1 MNGLEPSGV
10 RIIGRAVG
18 GYAHRRA
25 HTGAAHHAMAT
36 LRFLLKRFVA
46 QRSLGLA
53 VVVTLAFSVGVLV
66 AGPIYADAARS
77 AILSS
82 AIQGAAVTVANARI
96 QAYGGEEFPWADAD
110 ATITAAARPL
120 PVGSLVRQGLT
131 TVRLNGEDGP
141 SVPLLF
147 RDGAEG
153 HLTFR
158 GEPPGPGE
166 IALAGNSPQTEGVQ
180 IGDRV
185 TLVGPGDDV
194 AELTVSGTFLPPDEN
209 DPFWFG
215 SRTPFPPPD
224 SSQIQPELVSR
235 DTALSLGG
243 TLGLTTEF
251 SWDLYLDLTDV
262 PFAEVRTIP
271 DRLRQIEDSL
281 HGEPGLAGA
290 RVLTGLD
297 TLFRLVDQRVAN
309 LRIPI
314 LLVVFQIGAV
324 TLAVLAGVGALTLT
338 RQAFELSV
346 LHSRGFSRRTLLF
359 AQGIQAVLAAVVA
372 FPIGLLI
379 GLGLASLAGRS
390 NGPTLPGVLF
400 PVHLNASAQV
410 LGAVTA
416 AIGAL
421 ILLLLS
427 LPYISRTVLEE
438 RRAASREER
447 PLLSRVPVEVI
458 VLPVGIFAFIQLRSG
473 TKPKA
478 GSGTI
483 DPLVLLAPTLLLFA
497 ASFLVLRLL
506 LFAFHRMDRRI
517 GRSRRV
523 PIYLAGRKLSR
534 APGAG
539 FAAAL
544 LLLLAMGLLVV
555 STSYR
560 AIVLRNHQD
569 AAHAIVGADWNV
581 QVSPPDD
588 VLPTID
594 DMPPNTTPVI
604 RTEPDIGEGTYSLP
618 PTAIAI
624 DPATYPAGGWWRS
637 DFSETPIDQIL
648 EALQSSPSG
657 YELPAGAST
666 LSITLE
672 MPKVAEGV
680 GVTATVIDD
689 DGVTHTPETQLAAAG
704 KGTYRIPL
712 APGTRLLSIS
722 FQADTLLDLPF
733 RFPIGI
739 ADADI
744 DGTPLPLDGWVP
756 LTWRGSGGRF
766 VSTADGL
773 RFDVQIGAGRVF
785 SGLIPKPAPM
795 PALLSRTVASQVDD
809 TFTVTLGGQQIEL
822 RQVAEATQF
831 PSAIP
836 NSPFIVVPARALLE
850 RELAVPEP
858 GITLDEVWATGSANP
873 EPALRE
879 RGFIVGGELRAAPIE
894 ANLAQLPQSLAV
906 GMNFTAAAGGV
917 GLVIIGVS
925 ASLYFAQ
932 RRRDYE
938 FAALRAM
945 GAERSQIRR
954 TLVLE
959 QGLLLGFAILAGLGL
974 GYLLLRLVM
983 PYVGTSLG
991 VSYPPPLL
999 VMDWTSLGVA
1009 LGTVAV
1015 TTSLGLGLALR
1026 TLMRSSVT
1034 GVLRGEAE

>member
-1 MNGLEPSGV
+1 
-10 RIIGRAVG
+10 
-18 GYAHRRA
+18 
-25 HTGAAHHAMAT
+25 MAT
-36 LRFLLKRFVA
+36 LRFLIKRFVA
-46 QRSLGLA
+46 QRLLGLA

-66 AGPIYADAARS
+66 AGPIYADAARA

-82 AIQGAAVTVANARI
+82 AIRGAAVTVANARI
-96 QAYGGEEFPWADAD
+96 QAYGGRDFPYAEADAS
-110 ATITAAARPL
+110 ITAATRTL
-120 PVGSLVRQGLT
+120 PVAREVRQGLT

-141 SVPLLF
+141 SVPVIF
-147 RDGAEG
+147 RDGAED
-153 HLTFR
+153 HLTFK

-166 IALAGNSPQTEGVQ
+166 IALAGNSLQTAGLHV
-180 IGDRV
+180 GDRIA
-185 TLVGPGDDV
+185 LLGPGGDET
-194 AELTVSGTFLPPDEN
+194 ELTVSGTFLPPDAS

-215 SRTPFPPPD
+215 SRSPFPPPD
-224 SSQIQPELVSR
+224 STQVQPELVSR
-235 DTALSLGG
+235 DTALSLAP

-251 SWDLYLDLTDV
+251 SWDLYLDLANV

-271 DRLRQIEDSL
+271 DELHQIEDSL
-281 HGEPGLAGA
+281 HTEPGLAGA

-297 TLFRLVDQRVAN
+297 TLLRLVDQRVAN

-338 RQAFELSV
+338 RQGFELSV
-346 LHSRGFSRRTLLF
+346 LHSRGFSRRTLLL
-359 AQGIQAVLAAVVA
+359 AQAIQAVLAAVVA

-379 GLGLASLAGRS
+379 GLGLASLAGHS

-400 PVHLNASAQV
+400 PVQLNQPAEV
-410 LGAVTA
+410 LGAVAA

-438 RRAASREER
+438 RRSVSREDR
-447 PLLSRVPVEVI
+447 PLLSRVPVELI
-458 VLPVGIFAFIQLRSG
+458 VLPVGIFAFIQLRGG

-483 DPLVLLAPTLLLFA
+483 DPLVLLAPTLLLFG

-506 LFAFHRMDRRI
+506 LFTFHRMDRRI

-523 PIYLAGRKLSR
+523 PVYLAGRKLSR

-560 AIVLRNHQD
+560 AIVLRNHED
-569 AAHAIVGADWNV
+569 AAHTIVGADWNV
-581 QVSPPDD
+581 QISPPEN
-588 VLPTID
+588 VLPAMD

-604 RTEPDIGEGTYSLP
+604 RTEPDIGVGTYALP
-618 PTAIAI
+618 PTALAI
-624 DPATYPAGGWWRS
+624 DPATYPEGGWWRS
-637 DFSETPIDQIL
+637 DFSETPLDQIL
-648 EALQSSPSG
+648 GALQTPRSG
-657 YELPAGAST
+657 YELPAGATT
-666 LSITLE
+666 LTISLDV
-672 MPKVAEGV
+672 PKAAAGV

-689 DGVTHTPETQLAAAG
+689 GGVAHTPDTQLVPAG
-704 KGTYRIPL
+704 RGTYRIAL

-733 RFPIGI
+733 RFPIAI
-739 ADADI
+739 TRADI
-744 DGTPLPLDGWVP
+744 DGTPLSLDSWVP

-766 VSTADGL
+766 VSTTHGL

-785 SGLIPKPAPM
+785 AGLIPDPAPM
-795 PALLSRTVASQVDD
+795 PALLSTSVASQVDD
-809 TFTVTLGGQQIEL
+809 TFTVTLGGQEIEL
-822 RQVAEATQF
+822 HQVAEATQF

-850 RELAVPEP
+850 REVAVPEP
-858 GITLDEVWATGSANP
+858 GITLDEVWAMGSANP
-873 EPALRE
+873 LPSLRE
-879 RGFIVGGELRAAPIE
+879 RGFVPGRLVQRAEPIE
-894 ANLAQLPQSLAV
+894 ATLAQLPQSLAV
-906 GMNFTAAAGGV
+906 GMNYTAAAGGV

-945 GAERSQIRR
+945 GAERSQIGR

-974 GYLLLRLVM
+974 GYLLLRSVM

-1009 LGTVAV
+1009 LVTVAV

>member
-1 MNGLEPSGV
+1 M
-10 RIIGRAVG
+10 
-18 GYAHRRA
+18 
-25 HTGAAHHAMAT
+25 AM
-36 LRFLLKRFVA
+36 LRFLIKRFVA
-46 QRSLGLA
+46 QRLLGLA

-82 AIQGAAVTVANARI
+82 AIKGAAVTVANARI
-96 QAYGGEEFPWADAD
+96 RAYGNGDFPYAEADA
-110 ATITAAARPL
+110 AITAGTRSL
-120 PVGSLVRQGLT
+120 PVGKEVRQGLT

-147 RDGAEG
+147 RDGAED
-153 HLTFR
+153 HLTFK
-158 GEPPGPGE
+158 GAPPGPGE
-166 IALAGNSPQTEGVQ
+166 IALAGNSPQTAGLH

-185 TLVGPGDDV
+185 ALVGPGGE
-194 AELTVSGTFLPPDEN
+194 AATLTVSGTFLPPDTS

-215 SRTPFPPPD
+215 SRSPFPPPD
-224 SSQIQPELVSR
+224 SARVQPELVSR
-235 DTALSLGG
+235 EVGLSLGS
-243 TLGLTTEF
+243 TLHLTTEY
-251 SWDLYLDLTDV
+251 SWDLYLALENV
-262 PFAEVRTIP
+262 PFAEIRTIP
-271 DRLRQIEDSL
+271 DQLHRIEDAL
-281 HGEPGLAGA
+281 HAEPGLAGA

-346 LHSRGFSRRTLLF
+346 LHSRGFSRRSLLL
-359 AQGIQAVLAAVVA
+359 AQAIQAVLAALVA

-379 GLGLASLAGRS
+379 GMGLASLAGHS

-400 PVHLNASAQV
+400 PVQLNGSAEL
-410 LGAVTA
+410 LGAVA
-416 AIGAL
+416 AAVGAL

-427 LPYISRTVLEE
+427 LPYVSRTVLEE
-438 RRAASREER
+438 RRAVSREDR
-447 PLLSRVPVEVI
+447 PLLSRVPVELM
-458 VLPVGIFAFIQLRSG
+458 VLPVGIFAFVQLRGG
-473 TKPKA
+473 TKPEP
-478 GSGTI
+478 GSGAI

-497 ASFLVLRLL
+497 ASFLALRLL
-506 LFAFHRMDRRI
+506 LFVFRRMDRRI
-517 GRSRRV
+517 GRSGRV

-569 AAHAIVGADWNV
+569 AAHTIVGADWNV
-581 QVSPPDD
+581 QVSPPED
-588 VLPTID
+588 VVPAID
-594 DMPPNTTPVI
+594 DMPANTTPVI
-604 RTEPDIGEGTYSLP
+604 RTEPDLGDGSYPLP
-618 PTAIAI
+618 PTALAI
-624 DPATYPAGGWWRS
+624 DPDTYMTGGWWRP
-637 DFSETPIDQIL
+637 DFSRTPIDRIL
-648 EALQSSPSG
+648 ESLRTPSFG
-657 YELPAGAST
+657 YELPAGADT
-666 LSITLE
+666 LTISLGV
-672 MPKVAEGV
+672 PKVAAGA

-689 DGVTHTPETQLAAAG
+689 DGVTHTPDTQPITAG
-704 KGTYRIPL
+704 SGTYRIPL
-712 APGTRLLSIS
+712 ASGTRLLSIS
-722 FQADTLLDLPF
+722 LQADTTLDLPF
-733 RFPIGI
+733 RFPLKI
-739 ADADI
+739 ANADI
-744 DGTPLPLDGWVP
+744 DGAPLPLDEWVP
-756 LTWRGSGGRF
+756 LTWRGSGGHF
-766 VSTADGL
+766 VSTADGF

-785 SGLIPKPAPM
+785 AGLIPRPAAM
-795 PALLSRTVASQVDD
+795 PALVSTTVAAQVED
-809 TFTVTLGGQQIEL
+809 TFTVTLGGQKIEL
-822 RQVAEATQF
+822 HQVAVATQF

-836 NSPFIVVPARALLE
+836 NSPFIVVPTRALLE

-858 GITLDEVWATGSANP
+858 GITLDEVWAMGSASP
-873 EPALRE
+873 IEALRE
-879 RGFIVGGELRAAPIE
+879 RGFVPGREVQRAEPIE
-894 ANLAQLPQSLAV
+894 ATLAQLPQSLAV

-932 RRRDYE
+932 RRRDFE

-945 GAERSQIRR
+945 GAERSQIWR
-954 TLVLE
+954 TLMLE
-959 QGLLLGFAILAGLGL
+959 QGLLLGFAIVAGLGL

-999 VMDWTSLGVA
+999 VMDWTTLGVA
-1009 LGTVAV
+1009 LATVLV
-1015 TTSLGLGLALR
+1015 TTLLGLGLALR
-1026 TLMRSSVT
+1026 TLLRSSVT

>member
-1 MNGLEPSGV
+1 
-10 RIIGRAVG
+10 
-18 GYAHRRA
+18 
-25 HTGAAHHAMAT
+25 MAT
-36 LRFLLKRFVA
+36 LRFLLKRFAA
-46 QRSLGLA
+46 QRLLGLA

-82 AIQGAAVTVANARI
+82 SIQGAAVTVANVRI
-96 QAYGGEEFPWADAD
+96 QAYGNGEYPYEDAD
-110 ATITAAARPL
+110 AAISAESARL
-120 PVGSLVRQGLT
+120 PVGTTVRQGLS
-131 TVRLNGEDGP
+131 TVRLGGPDGP

-147 RDGAEG
+147 RDGAEE
-153 HLTFR
+153 HLTFK
-158 GEPPGPGE
+158 GDPPGPGE
-166 IALAGNSPQTEGVQ
+166 IALAGNSPQTAGLR

-185 TLVGPGDDV
+185 TLVGPGGEEV
-194 AELTVSGTFLPPDEN
+194 ELTVSGTFLPPDPS

-215 SRTPFPPPD
+215 SRSPFPPPD
-224 SSQIQPELVSR
+224 STQVQPELISR
-235 DTALSLGG
+235 ETALSVAD

-251 SWDLYLDLTDV
+251 SWDLYLDLANV
-262 PFAEVRTIP
+262 PFEEVRRIP
-271 DRLRQIEDSL
+271 QQLRDIEDDL
-281 HGEPGLAGA
+281 HDEPGLTGA
-290 RVLTGLD
+290 RVLSGLD
-297 TLFRLVDQRVAN
+297 TLLRLVDQRVAN

-346 LHSRGFSRRTLLF
+346 LHSRGFSRRTLLL
-359 AQGIQAVLAAVVA
+359 AQGIQAVLAALVA
-372 FPIGLLI
+372 YPLGLLI
-379 GLGLASLAGRS
+379 GLGLASLAGRT

-400 PVHLNASAQV
+400 PVELNASAQA
-410 LGAVTA
+410 LGAVA
-416 AIGAL
+416 AASGAL

-438 RRAASREER
+438 RRAVSREER
-447 PLLSRVPVEVI
+447 PLLSRVPVELI
-458 VLPVGIFAFIQLRSG
+458 VLPVGIFAFIQLRGG
-473 TKPKA
+473 TKPVA

-497 ASFLVLRLL
+497 ASFLALRLL
-506 LFAFHRMDRRI
+506 LFVFHRMDRRI
-517 GRSRRV
+517 GRTRRI

-560 AIVLRNHQD
+560 AIVLQNHED
-569 AAHAIVGADWNV
+569 AAHTLVGADWNV

-588 VLPTID
+588 VLAAMG

-604 RTEPDIGEGTYSLP
+604 RTEPDLGSGSYALP

-624 DPATYPAGGWWRS
+624 DPETYLEGGWWRS
-637 DFSETPIDQIL
+637 DFSETPIEQIL
-648 EALQSSPSG
+648 DALRTDPSG
-657 YELPAGAST
+657 SELPAGATTLT
-666 LSITLE
+666 LSLDV
-672 MPKVAEGV
+672 PPAAEGI

-689 DGVTHTPETQLAAAG
+689 AGVTHTPETQPVASG
-704 KGTYRIPL
+704 PGTYRIAL
-712 APGTRLLSIS
+712 SPGTRLLSIS
-722 FQADTLLDLPF
+722 FQADTSLDLPF
-733 RFPIGI
+733 RFPIVI
-739 ADADI
+739 AGADI
-744 DGTPLPLDGWVP
+744 DGTPLALEEWIP
-756 LTWRGSGGRF
+756 LTWRGSGGRL
-766 VSTADGL
+766 VSTSDGF

-785 SGLIPKPAPM
+785 AGLIPRQAPM
-795 PALLSRTVASQVDD
+795 PALLSTTVAGQVDD
-809 TFTVTLGGQQIEL
+809 RFTVTLGGQKIEL
-822 RQVAEATQF
+822 HQVAMATQF

-836 NSPFIVVPARALLE
+836 NAPFIVVPTRALLE

-858 GITLDEVWATGSANP
+858 GITLDEVWAMGSTDP
-873 EPALRE
+873 VPALE
-879 RGFIVGGELRAAPIE
+879 DRGFIPGADIQRAEPIE
-894 ANLAQLPQSLAV
+894 ATLAQLPQSLAV

-959 QGLLLGFAILAGLGL
+959 QGLLLGFAIVAGLGL

-1009 LGTVAV
+1009 LATVAV
-1015 TTSLGLGLALR
+1015 TTALGLGLALR